1 LRCVK
6 VPAFCSSE
14 AIQEVRRPAPSLSPA
29 PLRADRITLV
39 AMTVEN
45 LRIVKQQLAS
55 SPVLPQKI

>member
-1 LRCVK
+1 
-6 VPAFCSSE
+6 
-14 AIQEVRRPAPSLSPA
+14 
-29 PLRADRITLV
+29 LRADRITLV